1 MGTRLKAMSRWI
13 SQRLPWHKPPE
24 PPPVPRADLW
34 PKVHDILTK
43 QLGVHPSGITPQA
56 DFVKDL
62 GIDSL
67 DAIELVMAVEEEF
80 GIEITD
86 EEAEKLLTV
95 ADLLQCL
102 EGKLR
107 NAERSD
113 R

>member
-1 MGTRLKAMSRWI
+1 LKVMSRWI
-13 SQRLPWHKPPE
+13 SQRLPWHKAPE
-24 PPPVPRADLW
+24 PPPAPRTDLW

-43 QLGVHPSGITPQA
+43 QLGVHPTGITSQA

-86 EEAEKLLTV
+86 EEAEKVLTV
-95 ADLLQCL
+95 ADLLLCL

>member
-13 SQRLPWHKPPE
+13 SQRLPWHQAPE
-24 PPPVPRADLW
+24 PPVVPRASLW

-43 QLGVHPSGITPQA
+43 QLGVHPTGITPQA

-62 GIDSL
+62 GVDSL

-95 ADLLQCL
+95 ADLLRYL
-102 EGKLR
+102 EER
-107 NAERSD
+107 MTNAERTG

>member
-1 MGTRLKAMSRWI
+1 MGRWI
-13 SQRLPWHKPPE
+13 SQRLPWHKAPE
-24 PPPVPRADLW
+24 PPPTPRADLW

-80 GIEITD
+80 SIEITD
-86 EEAEKLLTV
+86 EEAEKVLTV
-95 ADLLQCL
+95 ADLLLCL

-107 NAERSD
+107 NAKRSD

>member
-1 MGTRLKAMSRWI
+1 MSRWI
-13 SQRLPWHKPPE
+13 SQRLPWHKAPE
-24 PPPVPRADLW
+24 PPPAPRTDLW

-43 QLGVHPSGITPQA
+43 QLGIHPSGITPQA

-86 EEAEKLLTV
+86 EEAEKVLTV
-95 ADLLQCL
+95 ADLLLCL

>member
-1 MGTRLKAMSRWI
+1 MGQWI
-13 SQRLPWHKPPE
+13 SQRLPWHKVPE
-24 PPPVPRADLW
+24 PPVVFRASLW

-43 QLGVHPSGITPQA
+43 QLGVYPNGITPQA

-67 DAIELVMAVEEEF
+67 DAVELVMAVEEQF

-95 ADLLQCL
+95 ADLLRYL
-102 EGKLR
+102 EQR
-107 NAERSD
+107 MTNVERTG